1 MNRESRY
8 YYLGN
13 WKKEIDN
20 KMRPIRNSAKNC
32 WRKFEYKSSEPNS
45 FGERSITW
53 EDESQQ
59 GAFKYQLES
68 LVDQLQS
75 GQVRVKNNEKTSSVE
90 NYT

>member
-1 MNRESRY
+1 MNPESRY

-13 WKKEIDN
+13 WKKTGGDG

-45 FGERSITW
+45 LGERSITW

-68 LVDQLQS
+68 LVDQLES
-75 GQVRVKNNEKTSSVE
+75 GQV
-90 NYT
+90 

>member
-1 MNRESRY
+1 MNPESRY

-13 WKKEIDN
+13 WKKPGGT
-20 KMRPIRNSAKNC
+20 RPIRNSAKNC

-45 FGERSITW
+45 QGQRSITW

-75 GQVRVKNNEKTSSVE
+75 GQVRV
-90 NYT
+90 